1 MTIDQ
6 KICGFEIPMH
16 YVGGVDEIDG
26 AQLVVE
32 YDDDVVLGQLS
43 LRYGVHKFLKVGL
56 HDFHDYK

>member
-1 MTIDQ
+1 
-6 KICGFEIPMH
+6 MH

-32 YDDDVVLGQLS
+32 YDDDVILGQLS
-43 LRYGVHKFLKVGL
+43 LRYGVHKFLKVSL

>member
-1 MTIDQ
+1 
-6 KICGFEIPMH
+6 MH

-26 AQLVVE
+26 AQQVVK

-43 LRYGVHKFLKVGL
+43 LRYGVHQFLKVSL